1 MKRLD
6 KRADLTRWN
15 RSGLSRFRY
24 VDGNAIVYLESLR
37 QAMAQSFTDDGGHN
51 KWQALDSAIPVTPNE
66 NAVERQAR
74 WLTQYRDDRRD
85 YAWEIM
91 RTYARA
97 SHVLTE
103 YLDAY
108 VNEGYIG
115 TTTQWENVR
124 RLVEML
130 DYHPA
135 PPASAETFIALLAK
149 QDKVGSVATGFAFK
163 NKPDDGSKASIF
175 ETLADLDIDVALN
188 SLRAKDWNKSQLN
201 FTYSGSGSSYIAEFP
216 LTEPLTEV
224 AVGTLGVLLVE
235 QVSNTAGVY
244 VRVDG
249 VSDTALNLKGW
260 EKPATFS
267 TTVLRHQ
274 VRLLL
279 KPAFKQV
286 PMMTGDNVVVLG
298 IDHGLAVNDVVSWKD
313 GSTWHAAYVEVVYG
327 IYIRLSRTAPAINTA
342 LYLATYSDTSLT
354 IKNSVGTNVNAIVIP
369 AHSSDARI
377 YGALWNISLNLIGH
391 EHHRDPESSEIL
403 FDYVSADSYSKVY
416 YVPVADS
423 VAIVQRTN
431 PQELVLEGDPG
442 KFASGDWVIAQGST
456 GNKAATITELDERD
470 KTFELKLSTTISSA
484 EILFGDFE
492 IDVRPADYAVNETP
506 VFETALSQRSD
517 SHSILP
523 LENSPDTLAVGR
535 LLIVAGKNEAIQVT
549 LKDIDQANGT
559 IKVAPAI
566 PGSELTAA
574 GTTDNYT
581 RYDTLIYGN
590 VVQAGHGETK
600 SAKILGSGD
609 ATEPNQSFDFK
620 VENVSFIVDSNF
632 PSGVR
637 AAIGVTVDQRSWKQ
651 VATLNDSD
659 PEDPHYMVRMKEGGT
674 LTITFGDGRH
684 GRRLTTGNNNIRV
697 SYRVGVGLAANL
709 PAYSLEKEVKPHAL
723 VDSIVQP
730 IVTSGGNQMEGVE
743 SLRENAPAS
752 LLTLQRAVSLGD
764 FANLAQASSSVWQAR
779 AIRLLP
785 PGLGRSDMIE
795 VVIVPAGGGELGTLA
810 ESLQETLSQHALP
823 GVQISIAKYQTVIL
837 DLDIMIQI
845 KMAEF
850 DADLVTEDVR
860 QALFD
865 AFSLKQG
872 RLGESLY
879 RSQVIEVIE
888 GVTGV
893 ENCECKINGSG
904 FRDEKGMVVKPRRV
918 VQGNG
923 GVIKRVSLDERQVI
937 YMDEK
942 LSALIVIVQE
952 YSL

>member
-1 MKRLD
+1 
-6 KRADLTRWN
+6 
-15 RSGLSRFRY
+15 
-24 VDGNAIVYLESLR
+24 
-37 QAMAQSFTDDGGHN
+37 
-51 KWQALDSAIPVTPNE
+51 
-66 NAVERQAR
+66 
-74 WLTQYRDDRRD
+74 
-85 YAWEIM
+85 
-91 RTYARA
+91 
-97 SHVLTE
+97 
-103 YLDAY
+103 
-108 VNEGYIG
+108 
-115 TTTQWENVR
+115 
-124 RLVEML
+124 
-130 DYHPA
+130 
-135 PPASAETFIALLAK
+135 
-149 QDKVGSVATGFAFK
+149 
-163 NKPDDGSKASIF
+163 
-175 ETLADLDIDVALN
+175 
-188 SLRAKDWNKSQLN
+188 
-201 FTYSGSGSSYIAEFP
+201 
-216 LTEPLTEV
+216 
-224 AVGTLGVLLVE
+224 LGVLLVE
-235 QVSNTAGVY
+235 QVSSTVGVY

-260 EKPATFS
+260 EKPTAFS

-286 PMMTGDNVVVLG
+286 PMMTGDNVVVLD
-298 IDHGLAVNDVVSWKD
+298 IDHGLVVNDVVSWKD

-327 IYIRLSRTAPAINTA
+327 IYVRLSRTAPAINTA
-342 LYLATYSDTSLT
+342 LYLATYSDTSLP

-369 AHSSDARI
+369 AHSSGARI
-377 YGALWNISLNLIGH
+377 YGALWNISLSLIGH
-391 EHHRDPESSEIL
+391 EHHRDSESNEIL
-403 FDYVSADSYSKVY
+403 FDYVSADSFPKVY
-416 YVPVADS
+416 YVPAVESVAVA

-431 PQELVLEGDPG
+431 PQELVIEGDPG
-442 KFASGDWVIAQGST
+442 KFASGDWVIVQGST

-484 EILFGDFE
+484 ELLFGDFE
-492 IDVRPADYAVNETP
+492 IDVRPADYAVNVTP
-506 VFETALSQRSD
+506 VFETELSQRSD
-517 SHSILP
+517 SHSILT

-535 LLIVAGKNEAIQVT
+535 VLIVAGRNEAVQVT
-549 LKDIDQANGT
+549 VKDIDQANGT

-574 GTTDNYT
+574 GTTDNYS
-581 RYDTLIYGN
+581 RHETLIYGN

-637 AAIGVTVDQRSWKQ
+637 AAIEVTVDQRSWVQ

-659 PEDPHYMVRMKEGGT
+659 PEDHHYMVRMKEDGT

-709 PAYSLEKEVKPHAL
+709 PAYSLEKVVRPHAL
-723 VDSIVQP
+723 VDSLVQP
-730 IVTSGGNQMEGVE
+730 VVTSGGNEMEGVE
-743 SLRENAPAS
+743 ALRENAPAS
-752 LLTLQRAVSLGD
+752 LLTLQRAVSLRD
-764 FANLAQASSSVWQAR
+764 FANLAQAGSSVWQAR

-795 VVIVPAGGGELGTLA
+795 VVIVPAGGGELGSLA
-810 ESLQETLSQHALP
+810 KRLQETLSQHALP
-823 GVQISIAKYQTVIL
+823 GVQISISKYQSVIL
-837 DLDIMIQI
+837 DLDITIQI
-845 KMAEF
+845 KQEAF
-850 DADLVTEDVR
+850 DADLVTEDIR
-860 QALFD
+860 QTLLG
-865 AFSLKQG
+865 AFSLEQS
-872 RLGESLY
+872 RLGEPLY

-893 ENCECKINGSG
+893 ENCECKINSSG
-904 FRDEKGMVVKPRRV
+904 FRDEKGMAVKPRRV
-918 VQGNG
+918 VQSNG